1 MRTSSAEVLLEL
13 DRSRPRGLRAQ
24 VEDELR
30 DAIRSGRLTPG
41 TLLPS
46 TRALAADLG
55 VTRGVIVA
63 AYDQLL
69 AEGYLASRAGSGTVV
84 NAKSE
89 GKAPT
94 RGPARDD
101 ARDLVDFRPGLPDLG
116 LFPRAAWLRA
126 TRAALQ
132 TLPDEQLGYAD
143 PRGLPELRD
152 ALADYLGR
160 VRGVSTSSDRVV
172 ICNGFAHGLGLVV
185 RALQDTG
192 VDVFAVENPGH
203 DGPRAELELLGAR
216 YRGVAVDADGI
227 VVDDLRRS
235 RARAVVL
242 TPAHQYPTGA
252 VLSAQRRTAVA
263 TWARDVNGYI
273 VEDDYDAEYR
283 YDRHPIGA
291 LQGVAPD
298 RVIYSGTLSKSLVP
312 GLRLGWLVLPPPL
325 LEPVVAHREA
335 TDHASSSVTQAT
347 FARFLANGDLDRHL
361 RRTRR
366 IYRQRRDALIY
377 ALARWFPEATPSG
390 IAAGLHLLVT
400 LPTDVDEA
408 LVTQRALA
416 AGVRVY
422 PLARY
427 RTDRGTHRG
436 THRPPAF
443 VLGYGTLTP
452 ADMDASVRLL
462 AEVAASSRTAAPGR
476 D

>member
-1 MRTSSAEVLLEL
+1 MRTSSAEVLVEL

-24 VEDELR
+24 VEDGLR

-69 AEGYLASRAGSGTVV
+69 AEGYLASRPGSGTVV
-84 NAKSE
+84 NARSE
-89 GKAPT
+89 AGVQTRRPT
-94 RGPARDD
+94 RDQTRI
-101 ARDLVDFRPGLPDLG
+101 LVDFRPGLPDLG

-132 TLPDEQLGYAD
+132 TLPDEQLGYGD
-143 PRGLPELRD
+143 PRGLPELRE

-160 VRGVSTSSDRVV
+160 VRGVSTTSDCVL

-192 VDVFAVENPGH
+192 HDMFAVENPGH
-203 DGPRAELELLGAR
+203 DGPRAELEWLGAR
-216 YRGVAVDADGI
+216 YRGVAVDSDGI
-227 VVDDLRRS
+227 VVDELRRS

-252 VLSAQRRTAVA
+252 VLSAPRRTAVA
-263 TWARDVNGYI
+263 AWAHDVDGYI

-325 LEPVVAHREA
+325 LEPVVASREA
-335 TDHASSSVTQAT
+335 TDHSSSSVMQAT
-347 FARFLANGDLDRHL
+347 FVRFLANGDLDRHL

-366 IYRQRRDALIY
+366 IYRQRRDALID
-377 ALARWFPEATPSG
+377 ALARWFPEASPSG
-390 IAAGLHLLVT
+390 VAAGLHLLVT
-400 LPTDVDEA
+400 LPADVDEA
-408 LVTQRALA
+408 IVTERALA

-422 PLARY
+422 PLSQY
-427 RTDRGTHRG
+427 RTDRCAD
-436 THRPPAF
+436 RPPAF

-452 ADMDASVRLL
+452 AEIDVSVRQL
-462 AEVAASSRTAAPGR
+462 AEAAATSRTAGR
-476 D
+476 PRG

>member
-1 MRTSSAEVLLEL
+1 MRTSSAEVLVEL
-13 DRSRPRGLRAQ
+13 DRSRPRALRAQ

-46 TRALAADLG
+46 TRALATDLG

-69 AEGYLASRAGSGTVV
+69 AEGYLASRPGSGTVV
-84 NAKSE
+84 NARSEAKSPVRRP
-89 GKAPT
+89 APDQG
-94 RGPARDD
+94 RIR
-101 ARDLVDFRPGLPDLG
+101 VDFRPGLPDLG

-126 TRAALQ
+126 SRAALQ
-132 TLPDEQLGYAD
+132 TLPDELLGYAD
-143 PRGLPELRD
+143 PRGLPELRE

-160 VRGVSTSSDRVV
+160 VRGVSTTGDRVV
-172 ICNGFAHGLGLVV
+172 ICNGFGHGLALVV
-185 RALQDTG
+185 RALKDTG
-192 VDVFAVENPGH
+192 RDLFAVENPGH
-203 DGPRAELELLGAR
+203 DGPRAELEWLGVR

-235 RARAVVL
+235 GARTVVL

-252 VLSAQRRTAVA
+252 VLSAQRRTALA
-263 TWARDVNGYI
+263 AWARDVGGYVI
-273 VEDDYDAEYR
+273 EDDYDAEYR

-325 LEPVVAHREA
+325 LEPVVSDREA
-335 TDHASSSVTQAT
+335 TDHSTSTLAQAA
-347 FARFLANGDLDRHL
+347 FARFLAGGDLDRHL

-366 IYRQRRDALIY
+366 IYRRRRDALIA
-377 ALARWFPEATPSG
+377 ALAHWFPEAIPSG
-390 IAAGLHLLVT
+390 VAAGLHLLVT
-400 LPTDVDEA
+400 LPADLDEA
-408 LVTQRALA
+408 LVTERALA

-422 PLARY
+422 PLGRY
-427 RTDRGTHRG
+427 RTDRRAD
-436 THRPPAF
+436 RPPAF

-452 ADMDASVRLL
+452 ADMDVSVRLL
-462 AEVAASSRTAAPGR
+462 AEAATSSRTAAGGR
-476 D
+476 G